1 MRLGWRRSARA
12 AVRPPE
18 PAVSATVGAPAPL
31 EVLAQVRRLELRMR
45 RLVNSRFAGE
55 YRSVYKGQGMEFSE
69 VREYQP
75 GDEVRSIDW
84 NVTARLR
91 KPYVKRYVEER
102 ELTVML
108 LVDCSASAHFGTR
121 TRFKDDVAL
130 EVAAVLGLSALRN
143 NDRVGLL
150 AFTDRIEH
158 AVPPAKGRR
167 HGLRLLR
174 DLLAL
179 RPVGVRTDLALACRQ
194 AMRHLSHRSLVFV
207 LSDCA
212 DAHAGA
218 ALRQLASRHEVVVVT
233 VDDPADVALPSAGI
247 LMLVDPET
255 GQQVEVD
262 SSDAGF
268 RDRYAAAAATAN
280 ALRTAMLT
288 QSGVTAISLR
298 TDQSVVEPLLAF
310 FHRASVMRARPA
322 RG

>member
-1 MRLGWRRSARA
+1 MILRWRRSAP
-12 AVRPPE
+12 AVRT
-18 PAVSATVGAPAPL
+18 PAPTAAAALGAPAPL
-31 EVLAQVRRLELRMR
+31 EILEQVRRLELRMR
-45 RLVNSRFAGE
+45 RLVNSTFAGE

-102 ELTVML
+102 ELTVLL

-167 HGLRLLR
+167 HGLRVLR

-179 RPVGVRTDLALACRQ
+179 RPQGRRTDIALACQQ
-194 AMRHLSHRSLVFV
+194 AGRHLTHRSLVFV
-207 LSDCA
+207 ISDFR
-212 DAHAGA
+212 DAGA
-218 ALRQLASRHEVVVVT
+218 EPALRRLAARHEVVVIT
-233 VDDPADVALPSAGI
+233 VDDPVERRLPAAGV
-247 LMLVDPET
+247 LVLADPES
-255 GQQVEVD
+255 GARVEVD
-262 SSDAGF
+262 SGDAAF
-268 RDRYAAAAATAN
+268 RDRYTAAAQRLDAQRAAMFA
-280 ALRTAMLT
+280 RT
-288 QSGVTAISLR
+288 GVTVVALH
-298 TDQSVVEPLLAF
+298 TDRGIVEPLLAF
-310 FHRASVMRARPA
+310 FRRARPQRRHA
-322 RG
+322 